1 MCQLVNWMLIRVSI
15 QTGLDWF
22 KGSVFF
28 EESRCFCLHLIEET
42 FLERNL
48 GFMQRQD
55 HAAPEVVV
63 HGVAEDMNNAEVTDN
78 IKD

>member
-1 MCQLVNWMLIRVSI
+1 
-15 QTGLDWF
+15 
-22 KGSVFF
+22 
-28 EESRCFCLHLIEET
+28 
-42 FLERNL
+42 
-48 GFMQRQD
+48 MQRQD